1 MLASVAG
8 NDILLAIIAFAI
20 ILIPAIIIHELGHFF
35 AAKIVGINVLE
46 FGIGFPPRVGR
57 LFMWGETEFTINL
70 LPIGGFVRPL
80 GEDMIGPMSEEKTKR
95 DRETLR
101 DRQDQNS
108 EEELYLSERDEL
120 RDRGIDD
127 IEMMSV
133 NEAPPL
139 GRIFFMA
146 AGAFANFATA
156 MVLFFIVALIGLPTI
171 VGGLAQIAEIP
182 ENSIFYDT
190 EVEIGDA
197 IEKINNDRFEDFNV
211 FFETIDKN
219 NGETLEL
226 SMIRNKTG
234 ERYTMSVTP
243 NIKQSAGFVQIT
255 GVQEDSPAFYAG
267 IEAGDLVSHING
279 EMIPASGNPIA
290 VLQDATRKYEGREM
304 PLTIVRTSEDGQ
316 KSVIDLNIVPRV
328 NPPEGTGRMGILI
341 RSQFGISDN
350 TRFADAG
357 YLSELVS
364 QDIPSAISHSINTT
378 ANTFQI
384 IASIPGRLIDGSL
397 SGEDARPISI
407 IGISKIGGEF
417 IQRSLEEGPNLLLNF
432 IALISI
438 FLGVSNLLPI
448 PALDGGR
455 IVFVLIEMVR
465 GKPVDPETE
474 GRIHQIGI
482 MILLALGVLVM
493 IYDVINP
500 PSIP

>member
-1 MLASVAG
+1 MMLASVAG
-8 NDILLAIIAFAI
+8 NDIFFAVIAFAI

-57 LFMWGETEFTINL
+57 LFTWGETEFTLNW

-80 GEDMIGPMSEEKTKR
+80 GEDMIGPVGEEKTKR
-95 DRETLR
+95 DRETIR
-101 DRQDQNS
+101 DRYEGD
-108 EEELYLSERDEL
+108 EFLTERDEL
-120 RDRGIDD
+120 RIRGIDD
-127 IEMMSV
+127 ADMMSV

-146 AGAFANFATA
+146 AGALANFATA
-156 MVLFFIVALIGLPTI
+156 MFLFFIVALIGLPTI
-171 VGGLAQIAEIP
+171 VGGLSQVVAIP
-182 ENSIFYDT
+182 NGSIFDNT
-190 EVEIGDA
+190 DVQLGDA
-197 IEKINNDRFEDFNV
+197 IEKINGARFEDFVQFYDIIEENDGQ
-211 FFETIDKN
+211 TI
-219 NGETLEL
+219 TF
-226 SMIRNKTG
+226 SMIRNETN
-234 ERYTMSVTP
+234 EPYQVVVTP
-243 NIKQSAGFVQIT
+243 NLTQRAGFVQIT
-255 GVQEDSPAFYAG
+255 GVQDDSPAFHAG
-267 IEAGDLVSHING
+267 IEAGDLVTYINS
-279 EMIPASGNPIA
+279 EMIPASGDPVA
-290 VLQDATRKYEGREM
+290 VLQEATRQHEGREM
-304 PLTIVRTSEDGQ
+304 ILSVLREYEDG
-316 KSVIDLNIVPRV
+316 SSATMDLVVVPRI
-328 NPPEGTGRMGILI
+328 NPPEGMGRMGILI

-357 YLSELVS
+357 LLSELVP
-364 QDIPSAISHSINTT
+364 QDIPSAIQHSFKTT
-378 ANTFQI
+378 GNTFQL
-384 IASIPGRLIDGSL
+384 IASIPGRLFDGSL

-407 IGISKIGGEF
+407 IGISKIGGDF
-417 IQRSLEEGPNLLLNF
+417 IQRSIQEGPGLLLNF

-455 IVFVLIEMVR
+455 IVFVIIEVIR
-465 GKPVDPETE
+465 GKPVDPTTE